1 MLPPSLSKADLH
13 LLYVFCAVVEAR
25 GFSAAQITLNVS
37 ASTISRQ
44 IADLETR
51 LGMRLCQRGRKG
63 FRLTDKGEIVYAASH
78 KLFAALDQ
86 FGETVDGTR
95 GKLVGRLTVAAVDN
109 WVFNDAAPV
118 LGALAEFSKLAPDVT
133 LELHSLA
140 PDDIE
145 MAVQDGRIAIGVG
158 VFHKHKPGLIYERLG
173 VEKIGLYCARG
184 NPLFEARS
192 PEEVQRGLARANF
205 CKRAYLNEDLVAPVS
220 RGLRSNASAHQIE
233 GIAMLVL
240 TGGYVG
246 YLPESFADIWV
257 REGRMRS
264 VGDGM
269 YDLASQIKFVRKRG
283 EEPNLV
289 VKTFIQ
295 LIKQAA
301 QESEAAGGG

>member
-1 MLPPSLSKADLH
+1 MYGDAMPPPALSKADLH
-13 LLYVFCAVVEAR
+13 LLYVFCTVVEAR

-51 LGMRLCQRGRKG
+51 LGMRLCQRGRRG

-95 GKLVGRLTVAAVDN
+95 GKLVGRLPVAAIDN
-109 WVFNDAAPV
+109 WVFNNEAPIMS
-118 LGALAEFSKLAPDVT
+118 ALAEFTRIAPEV
-133 LELHSLA
+133 EIEIHSLA

-145 MAVQDGRIAIGVG
+145 MAVQDGQITLGVG
-158 VFHKHKPGLIYERLG
+158 VFHKHKPGLIYETLG
-173 VEKIGLYCARG
+173 YERIGLYCS
-184 NPLFEARS
+184 NDHPLFTADTPARV
-192 PEEVQRGLARANF
+192 EELLPQANF

-233 GIAMLVL
+233 GIAMMVL
-240 TGGYVG
+240 TGRYIG

-257 REGRMRS
+257 REGRMQS

-269 YDLASQIKFVRKRG
+269 FDLKSEIKLVRKRG
-283 EEPNLV
+283 EDPNLV
-289 VKTFIQ
+289 SKTFIE
-295 LIKQAA
+295 LVKN
-301 QESEAAGGG
+301 AAGQVI